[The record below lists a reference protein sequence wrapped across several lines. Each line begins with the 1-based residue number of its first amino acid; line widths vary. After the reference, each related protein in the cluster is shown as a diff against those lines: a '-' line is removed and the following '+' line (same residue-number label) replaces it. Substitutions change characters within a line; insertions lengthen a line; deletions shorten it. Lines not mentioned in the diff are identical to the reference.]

1 MKKLQIDIL
10 IGLIETKIKEHP
22 KATINQQEEYCETI
36 ISNLPD
42 CTVSGLVISNYAQ
55 NKVQNGVLDTR
66 KVLLMYIK
74 HYRHELITPF
84 ENQATASE
92 SEKKRYFIAFG
103 FVDEIRFDV
112 PFTFSGV
119 FFKRS
124 DIESTFREM
133 TSINSGKLVFTGFH
147 ELTKSEFEIYNQK

>member
-92 SEKKRYFIAFG
+92 SEKKRYFIVSYLNDDYKG
-103 FVDEIRFDV
+103 ECTVVTSNNEYINREEIRMAAPNVYGSFAV
-112 PFTFSGV
+112 TN
-119 FFKRS
+119 
-124 DIESTFREM
+124 I
-133 TSINSGKLVFTGFH
+133 I
-147 ELTKSEFEIYNQK
+147 ELTKSEFETYNQK

>member
-10 IGLIETKIKEHP
+10 IGLIETKIKEQP

-92 SEKKRYFIAFG
+92 SEKKRYFIVSYLNDDYKG
-103 FVDEIRFDV
+103 ECTVVTSNNEYINREEIRMAAPNVYGSFAV
-112 PFTFSGV
+112 TN
-119 FFKRS
+119 
-124 DIESTFREM
+124 I
-133 TSINSGKLVFTGFH
+133 I

>member
-10 IGLIETKIKEHP
+10 IGLIETKIKEQP

-42 CTVSGLVISNYAQ
+42 CTVSGLLISNYAQ

-66 KVLLMYIK
+66 KMLLMYIK

-92 SEKKRYFIAFG
+92 SEKKRYFIVSYLNDDYKG
-103 FVDEIRFDV
+103 ECTVVTSNNEYINREEIRMAAPNVYGSFAV
-112 PFTFSGV
+112 TN
-119 FFKRS
+119 
-124 DIESTFREM
+124 I
-133 TSINSGKLVFTGFH
+133 I
-147 ELTKSEFEIYNQK
+147 ELTKSEFETYNQK

>member
-10 IGLIETKIKEHP
+10 IGLIETKIKEQP

-92 SEKKRYFIAFG
+92 SEKKRYFIVSYLNDDYKG
-103 FVDEIRFDV
+103 ECTVVTSNNEYINREEIRMAAPNVYGSFAV
-112 PFTFSGV
+112 TN
-119 FFKRS
+119 
-124 DIESTFREM
+124 I
-133 TSINSGKLVFTGFH
+133 I
-147 ELTKSEFEIYNQK
+147 ELTKSEFETYNQK

>member
-92 SEKKRYFIAFG
+92 TEKKRYFIVSYLNDDYKG
-103 FVDEIRFDV
+103 ECTVVTSNNEYINREEIRMAAPNVYGSFAV
-112 PFTFSGV
+112 TN
-119 FFKRS
+119 
-124 DIESTFREM
+124 I
-133 TSINSGKLVFTGFH
+133 I
-147 ELTKSEFEIYNQK
+147 ELTKSEFETYNQK